1 MEVVVD
7 YENYTNKSYLTR
19 KKESERP
26 SANVDDFFILF
37 QMEWARAMQNEKDSI
52 SMPIRWYGR

>member
-7 YENYTNKSYLTR
+7 YGNYTNKSYLTR

-26 SANVDDFFILF
+26 SANDDDFFILF
-37 QMEWARAMQNEKDSI
+37 QMEWARAMAERKRQC
-52 SMPIRWYGR
+52 